1 MRIKQLNL
9 DVRPDEVL
17 TKNQQS
23 SNAYYEWSA
32 TKSAARLEGK
42 QIVAKELQRLN
53 YKAEYYDCPNLHTA
67 KKPCADRHLMKQATV
82 HITQYHHGKAKDWDG
97 LAVSVSAFIDGAIE
111 EESLLHSDSPTYI
124 TEYTLETIKV
134 QSKEEVHTTVLFT
147 AVP

>member
-1 MRIKQLNL
+1 MRIKEIIL
-9 DVRPDEVL
+9 DVIPDEIL

-23 SNAYYEWSA
+23 SNGYRIWSA

-42 QIVAKELQRLN
+42 QIVADELKRLN
-53 YKAEYYDCPNLHTA
+53 YKAEYYDCPNLH
-67 KKPCADRHLMKQATV
+67 KGKNICKDRHLMKQATV
-82 HITQYHHGKAKDWDG
+82 HITQYHHKKAKDWDG